1 MIDFVQVGL
10 NISKYRKEKKMSQ
23 DELAEK
29 LFVTR
34 QALSKWENGTSIPSI
49 DTLLE
54 LGNIFEISFEE
65 LLCLDK
71 KEEMDVDPEDIFKG
85 KDRNL
90 VLKKIVNG
98 ELKLNIPDV
107 LYQLSPTER
116 MAVLKAIKDKHISIE
131 NADNLYAKLTIYEK
145 KYLGG
150 SILWKNI

>member
-150 SILWKNI
+150 SIL

>member
-54 LGNIFEISFEE
+54 IGKIFEISFEE

-71 KEEMDVDPEDIFKG
+71 KEEIDIDPEDIFKG
-85 KDRNL
+85 RDRNL

-98 ELKLNIPDV
+98 ELKLNIADV

-116 MAVLKAIKDKHISIE
+116 MAVLKAIKDKRISIE
-131 NADNLYAKLTIYEK
+131 NVDDLYAKLTIYEK

-150 SILWKNI
+150 SIL

>member
-71 KEEMDVDPEDIFKG
+71 KEEIDVDPEDIFKG
-85 KDRNL
+85 RDRNL

-150 SILWKNI
+150 SIL

>member
-1 MIDFVQVGL
+1 M
-10 NISKYRKEKKMSQ
+10 NKKLTQ
-23 DELAEK
+23 
-29 LFVTR
+29 
-34 QALSKWENGTSIPSI
+34 
-49 DTLLE
+49 
-54 LGNIFEISFEE
+54 
-65 LLCLDK
+65 
-71 KEEMDVDPEDIFKG
+71 DIFKG

-150 SILWKNI
+150 SIL